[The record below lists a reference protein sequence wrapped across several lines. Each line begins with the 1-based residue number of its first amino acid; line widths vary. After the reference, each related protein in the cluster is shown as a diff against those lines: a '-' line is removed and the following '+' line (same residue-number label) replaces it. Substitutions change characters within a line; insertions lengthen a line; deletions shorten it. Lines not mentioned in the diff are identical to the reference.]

1 MSEKEVMSD
10 SKKITITKDEIQEF
24 KEAFDIFD
32 KNNTGLIS
40 TKDIIKIKKIF
51 SYPITGE
58 TIEKMIK
65 EIDTSGNGK
74 FDFQKF
80 ITLMQRQIEFIEEKD
95 ESIVLESLRDEYL
108 GNKRRRETLNNNDNS
123 KSDYDLQ
130 LINNTNSLNE
140 ENSDNNEKIIID
152 NEDIEN
158 DDIEND
164 SINGNINSNNEV
176 NEKNK
181 LGNHIIR
188 FMLDDGSID
197 NLNAKITIDL
207 TGEDNNTKNY
217 NYNDI
222 DINKREN
229 SRESLIDNK
238 NEGKEKKNK
247 KKFKKFRKLKKI
259 KNINKDFSK
268 NNIVYINKKE
278 LSKDLVDQIEG
289 KDVNNNAFTPI
300 KAKNNEQQSLF
311 NDNFIPLPT
320 KEVLSEQISIKES
333 NLYFH
338 KQKSNYSSKFISDL
352 NLNNMSMSNITSGE
366 NSFASEYSLDFL
378 RKPTLYP
385 SYGINA
391 RFDRSPMIRIKK
403 HKKDFISNSTKKFLD
418 RIKERLDNKGIDA
431 NDKKSLDKS
440 TFSKNQLANLQ
451 KIVNKN
457 FYGSEYII
465 QEQSRIFLNDNTILP
480 SNDKSKN
487 ESKIINDKSEVKI
500 MEENNVNKNEN
511 IINIEEMEGDKQKE
525 NISQI
530 EEKPNIN
537 IQILSNFECLYKKND
552 NNEIIIQKAIEI
564 PYSIIIDKKYL
575 NKDEIEKVSHKKKY
589 KNKINVKNDSK
600 KNNIKEKKK
609 TSNIKNVKQKKKINN
624 PKNVNLIGDK
634 TIIIETL
641 SDTE

>member
-95 ESIVLESLRDEYL
+95 ESIVLESLKDEYL
-108 GNKRRRETLNNNDNS
+108 GNKRKRETINNNDNS

-207 TGEDNNTKNY
+207 TGEDNKKEN
-217 NYNDI
+217 NDFI

-465 QEQSRIFLNDNTILP
+465 QEQSRIFLNDNTILI

-511 IINIEEMEGDKQKE
+511 IIKVQEKEEDKKKKNIL
-525 NISQI
+525 QI
-530 EEKPNIN
+530 EEKPNLN
-537 IQILSNFECLYKKND
+537 IQILSNFECLYKKDD

-624 PKNVNLIGDK
+624 PNVNLNGDGEK
-634 TIIIETL
+634 IIIIETL

>member
-10 SKKITITKDEIQEF
+10 SKKIIITKDEIHEF

-80 ITLMQRQIEFIEEKD
+80 ITLMQKQIEFIEEKD
-95 ESIVLESLRDEYL
+95 ESIVLESLKDEYL
-108 GNKRRRETLNNNDNS
+108 GNKRKRETLNNNDNS

-140 ENSDNNEKIIID
+140 ENSDSNEEVYID

-158 DDIEND
+158 DDIENN

-197 NLNAKITIDL
+197 NLNAQINIDL
-207 TGEDNNTKNY
+207 TGEDNKIEKY
-217 NYNDI
+217 DYI

-238 NEGKEKKNK
+238 NEGKEKKHK

-278 LSKDLVDQIEG
+278 LSKDLVDLIEG
-289 KDVNNNAFTPI
+289 KNVNNNTFTPI
-300 KAKNNEQQSLF
+300 KTKNNEQQNLF
-311 NDNFIPLPT
+311 NDNFILLPT

-338 KQKSNYSSKFISDL
+338 KQKSNYSSKFISDF

-366 NSFASEYSLDFL
+366 NSFASEYSSDFL
-378 RKPTLYP
+378 RKPTFYP

-391 RFDRSPMIRIKK
+391 RFDRPPMISIKK
-403 HKKDFISNSTKKFLD
+403 RKKDFISNSSKKFLD

-465 QEQSRIFLNDNTILP
+465 QEQSRIFLNDNTILH

-487 ESKIINDKSEVKI
+487 ESKFINDKSEIKI
-500 MEENNVNKNEN
+500 MEENIDNKIEN
-511 IINIEEMEGDKQKE
+511 IIKIEEKEEDKKKE
-525 NISQI
+525 NIPQI

-537 IQILSNFECLYKKND
+537 IQILSNFECLYKKNH
-552 NNEIIIQKAIEI
+552 NNDIIIKKAIEI
-564 PYSIIIDKKYL
+564 PYLIIIDKKYL
-575 NKDEIEKVSHKKKY
+575 NKEEIEKVSHKKKS

-609 TSNIKNVKQKKKINN
+609 TSNIKYVKQKKKINN
-624 PKNVNLIGDK
+624 PKNVNLIRDK
-634 TIIIETL
+634 PIIIETL